1 MAVIVQKFGGTSVAN
16 TSRIKEVTKFVRY
29 ELDRGN
35 QVIIIVSA
43 MAGVTN
49 QLVTFCSELSNLN
62 SDQALAEYDSVLAS
76 GEIVTAG
83 LLALKLAEDNILAR
97 SFSAWQVPIVTDAV
111 HTKALVSSIDS
122 KLLNDC
128 LRQGITPVITG
139 FQGIT
144 KEARV
149 TTLGRGGSDTTAM
162 LVAAAMNAERCDIY
176 TDVEGVFTA
185 DPRVVHQAIKISSLS
200 FEEMLEFASSGAKV
214 LHPRCVEVGLR
225 YKVPIRVLSSFLS
238 PQQADE
244 SSTLITATQRDIMEH
259 RVITAIASNKNLLK
273 ILISYQKDGD
283 FAKIMMALTEENI
296 HIEHIIYN
304 NGREFSFI
312 VPLSEKNKL
321 ELLLEKLQKD
331 TNFMQVQLDT
341 KIALISLIGY
351 GIKNDTD
358 FIGSIIAILNKEGI
372 ELQMM
377 QISEVKISL
386 LINDEFTEK
395 LIKLLHE
402 FCELGKV
409 LKV

>member
-16 TSRIKEVTKFVRY
+16 TSRIKEVSKFLRY

-35 QVIIIVSA
+35 QVIIVVSA

-49 QLVTFCSELSNLN
+49 QLVTFCNELSRLN

-83 LLALKLAEDNILAR
+83 LLALRLAEDKIPAR
-97 SFSAWQVPIVTDAV
+97 SFSAWQVPIITDV
-111 HTKALVSSIDS
+111 SHTKAMVSSIDS
-122 KLLNDC
+122 VTLIDC
-128 LRQGITPVITG
+128 LKQGITPVITG
-139 FQGIT
+139 FQGVT
-144 KEARV
+144 KEERI

-162 LVAAAMNAERCDIY
+162 LIAAAMNAERCDIY

-185 DPRVVHQAIKISSLS
+185 DPRVVHQAKKINSLS
-200 FEEMLEFASSGAKV
+200 FEEMRELAASGAKV

-238 PQQADE
+238 PQEADA
-244 SSTLITATQRDIMEH
+244 SSTLITNIQRDIMEH

-273 ILISYQKDGD
+273 ILINYQKATD
-283 FAKIMMALTEENI
+283 FAKIMRVLTAENI
-296 HIEHIIYN
+296 HIEHIIHN
-304 NGREFSFI
+304 NGSEFSFI

-321 ELLLEKLQKD
+321 ELLLDTLQREIS
-331 TNFMQVQLDT
+331 FMQVQLDT
-341 KIALISLIGY
+341 KISLISMIGY
-351 GIKNDTD
+351 GIKNDTK
-358 FIGSIIAILNKEGI
+358 FIGFIIELLDKEGI

-377 QISEVKISL
+377 HISEVKISL

-395 LIKLLHE
+395 FIKLLHE
-402 FCELGKV
+402 FCEIGKY
-409 LKV
+409 